1 MPSSMKEV
9 KKRITK
15 LMMMI
20 IIIIIIIIINT
31 ASVEPPFNKPLLDNV
46 DSFLFKE

>member
-1 MPSSMKEV
+1 
-9 KKRITK
+9 
-15 LMMMI
+15 MMMI
-20 IIIIIIIIINT
+20 IRIIIIIINT

>member
-1 MPSSMKEV
+1 MKEV

-15 LMMMI
+15 LIMI
-20 IIIIIIIIINT
+20 IIIIIIIIIIDT
-31 ASVEPPFNKPLLDNV
+31 ATVEPPFNKPLLDNV

>member
-20 IIIIIIIIINT
+20 IIIIIIIINT
-31 ASVEPPFNKPLLDNV
+31 ATVEPPFNKPLLDNV

>member
-1 MPSSMKEV
+1 MKEV

-15 LMMMI
+15 LIMITI
-20 IIIIIIIIINT
+20 IIIIIIIDT
-31 ASVEPPFNKPLLDNV
+31 ATVEPLFNKPLLDNV

>member
-20 IIIIIIIIINT
+20 IVIIIIIINT